1 MFITDRD
8 PDHDDLDDLI
18 DYFSIPIN
26 ISAGSSVS
34 NNFIGIYNYTQ
45 LELTIE
51 VKCTTQNNRDEN
63 CICLPG
69 FTGPL
74 CELEDS
80 SSSGDCH
87 GTGVICNN
95 GGMCVDGSC
104 ECGPAYTGAMCES
117 GKKHTV
123 QCIMIYDL

>member
-1 MFITDRD
+1 MT
-8 PDHDDLDDLI
+8 
-18 DYFSIPIN
+18 
-26 ISAGSSVS
+26 
-34 NNFIGIYNYTQ
+34 NNFTGRYNYTQ

-51 VKCTTQNNRDEN
+51 VRYTAQNNSDEN

-74 CELEDS
+74 CEDEDS
-80 SSSGDCH
+80 SSSDNC
-87 GTGVICNN
+87 TGVICNN
-95 GGMCVDGSC
+95 GEKCVDGSC
-104 ECGPAYTGAMCES
+104 ECGPTYTGAMCES

>member
-8 PDHDDLDDLI
+8 PDDLDDLI

-26 ISAGSSVS
+26 ISAGSSLIR
-34 NNFIGIYNYTQ
+34 NFIGIYNHTQ

-51 VKCTTQNNRDEN
+51 VKCTAQYNRDEN
-63 CICLPG
+63 CICFPG

-74 CELEDS
+74 CELKDS
-80 SSSGDCH
+80 SSSGAHDC
-87 GTGVICNN
+87 TGVICNN
-95 GGMCVDGSC
+95 GGTCVDGYC

-117 GKKHTV
+117 GKKHMYGV
-123 QCIMIYDL
+123 